1 MGQGIIG
8 ISASFLVLTV
18 LILWMIIISKGGT
31 WTIKSIVIFIA
42 TLFTIIVFLSLK
54 NFIGWPS
61 KSKLPQEFQLHWA
74 IIHEPNKLKRKE
86 GYIYMWATELSV
98 NDKNFG
104 IPRAYKL
111 KYTRKN
117 HKQVAAALLRLGD
130 GILQK
135 GEKVEAK
142 EDIDIEEDLS
152 NLQDFVIYDLPK
164 PLLPQKSR
172 EGIQAGETKKGFDAI
187 ESDPKTGKP
196 LEKKEGLKE

>member
-8 ISASFLVLTV
+8 ISASFLVLIA
-18 LILWMIIISKGGT
+18 LILWMIIISKGGM

-42 TLFTIIVFLSLK
+42 ALFTIIVFLSLK

-61 KSKLPQEFQLHWA
+61 TSKLPEEFQLHWA
-74 IIHEPNKLKRKE
+74 IIHEPNKLERKE
-86 GYIYMWATELSV
+86 GYIYMWTTELSV
-98 NDKNFG
+98 NGKNSG
-104 IPRAYKL
+104 IPRAYKS

-117 HKQVAAALLRLGD
+117 HEQVADALLRLGD

-142 EDIDIEEDLS
+142 EDIDTEEDLS

-164 PLLPQKSR
+164 PLLPQKSS
-172 EGIQAGETKKGFDAI
+172 EGTQAGETKKGFDAI
-187 ESDPKTGKP
+187 EIDPKTGKP

>member
-1 MGQGIIG
+1 MAEGIIG
-8 ISASFLVLTV
+8 ISASFLVLIV
-18 LILWMIIISKGGT
+18 LILWMIIISKGGM

-42 TLFTIIVFLSLK
+42 ALFTIIVFLSLK

-61 KSKLPQEFQLHWA
+61 TSKLPEEFQLHWA
-74 IIHEPNKLKRKE
+74 IIHEPNKLERKE
-86 GYIYMWATELSV
+86 GYIYMWTTELSV
-98 NDKNFG
+98 NGKNSG
-104 IPRAYKL
+104 IPRAYKS

-117 HKQVAAALLRLGD
+117 HEQVAAALLRLGD

-142 EDIDIEEDLS
+142 EDIDTEEDLS

-172 EGIQAGETKKGFDAI
+172 EGTQAGEAQKGFNTI
-187 ESDPKTGKP
+187 EIDPETGRPIKGT
-196 LEKKEGLKE
+196 EGLNE